1 MSNQIF
7 GLTHVPL
14 SKNVKTLWD
23 DGQQFAHFSRQF
35 QWLLD
40 SPGIGLFTGDPGVG
54 KTAALRH
61 VTQGMNPHRYQLIYM
76 PDTNFSRV
84 DLYRHLAFALGLEV
98 SYRRAQLW
106 KDIKERIVELYDKKN
121 VLIIWVIDEAHN
133 LPRDF
138 FTDFPSFLNFALD
151 SRDIITV
158 WFVGHASLAISLD
171 KTIHVAL
178 SSRIAVR
185 ACLKPIVE
193 RERFTALLDHAFKEA
208 GGQIK
213 LLSDSGIEILRQ
225 ASQGR
230 PRHVSSILNTAMKL
244 GALKGL
250 SHLPDDLLQAAI
262 EELKQ

>member
-1 MSNQIF
+1 MSNQAF

-23 DGQQFAHFSRQF
+23 DGQQITHFSQQF

-40 SPGIGLFTGDPGVG
+40 SPGIGLLTGEPGVG

-61 VTQGMNPHRYQLIYM
+61 VTQSMNPHRYQLVYM
-76 PDTNFSRV
+76 PETNFGRV
-84 DLYRHLAFALGLEV
+84 DLYRHLAFALGLEM

-121 VLIIWVIDEAHN
+121 VLVVWIVDEAHN

-138 FTDFPSFLNFALD
+138 FTDFPSFLNFSLD

-158 WFVGHASLAISLD
+158 WFVGHSSLALFLD
-171 KTIHVAL
+171 KTIHTAL
-178 SSRIAVR
+178 ASRISVR
-185 ACLKPIVE
+185 ACLKPIIE
-193 RERFTALLDHAFKEA
+193 RERFMSLLEHAFKEA
-208 GGQIK
+208 GSPIK

-225 ASQGR
+225 ASQGK
-230 PRHVSSILNTAMKL
+230 PRHVSNILNTAMKL

-250 SHLPDDLLQAAI
+250 SHLPDDLLHQAI
-262 EELKQ
+262 EELK